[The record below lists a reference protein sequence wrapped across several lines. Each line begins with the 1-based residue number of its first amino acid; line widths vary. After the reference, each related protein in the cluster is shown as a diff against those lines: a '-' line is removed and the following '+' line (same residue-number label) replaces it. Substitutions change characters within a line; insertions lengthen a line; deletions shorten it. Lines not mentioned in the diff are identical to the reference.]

1 MSKNVNDKYLLVVS
15 FLEGRNFPK
24 LNKTKLII
32 EAKFDAEQLT
42 TDPVE
47 HNEIIEVNQEL
58 AWELDKKSLQM
69 HKLQRSC
76 IKAICYAVK
85 ESTAISESS
94 TSTLILIPRVV
105 NGCTR
110 RAITW
115 KRVSPPA

>member
-1 MSKNVNDKYLLVVS
+1 MTKNVNDKYLLVVS

-85 ESTAISESS
+85 ESSKENIGY
-94 TSTLILIPRVV
+94 VV
-105 NGCTR
+105 LDVRSAPDGLG
-110 RAITW
+110 
-115 KRVSPPA
+115 VSWIF